1 MTKRLSTTA
10 RILPTLGLPGHS
22 ARSSGASHSKQL
34 LPGHGEE
41 LIRQALEDLV
51 LLRER
56 DPNHREGVSQAE
68 LAEDLGVST
77 TRVQAILD
85 ANQPT
90 VNLRAGQIPSL
101 RPRARRAVLRALLA
115 VCDELDGATTRKAPD
130 SRARQLGGMFGRLNE
145 TLERA
150 LEDKQLDREERA
162 DLRAQFGA
170 IAAVATQGVT
180 DLEEQ

>member
-1 MTKRLSTTA
+1 MRRLSTTA
-10 RILPTLGLPGHS
+10 RILQTSGQSAHS
-22 ARSSGASHSKQL
+22 AALPRSKQFA
-34 LPGHGEE
+34 PGHGEE
-41 LIRQALEDLV
+41 LVRQALEDLV

-90 VNLRAGQIPSL
+90 VNLRAGQIPLL
-101 RPRARRAVLRALLA
+101 RPRARKAVLRALLA

-130 SRARQLGGMFGRLNE
+130 SRARQVGALYGQLNA
-145 TLERA
+145 TLETA
-150 LEDKQLDREERA
+150 LEDRVLDREERA
-162 DLRAQFGA
+162 ELRARFGA
-170 IAAVATQGVT
+170 IAAAASAGVT

>member
-90 VNLRAGQIPSL
+90 VNLRAGQIPAL
-101 RPRARRAVLRALLA
+101 RPRARKAVLRALLA
-115 VCDELDGATTRKAPD
+115 VCDELDGTTTRKAPD
-130 SRARQLGGMFGRLNE
+130 SRARQVGALYGQLNA
-145 TLERA
+145 TLETA
-150 LEDKQLDREERA
+150 LEDKVLDRQERA
-162 DLRAQFGA
+162 ELRARFSA
-170 IAAVATQGVT
+170 IATAATAGVN
-180 DLEEQ
+180 DLEE